1 VADRGTPSWPKITI
15 RLYDAHNGEVKIAG
29 RSHPLVAADP
39 REAAIAVIAERA
51 GQLGRPVKAT
61 AVEADGT
68 SWPLIIHPDGQVDA
82 LDANAPE
89 RKPIWP
95 ILVAAGIA
103 VVLVTA
109 TVLYL
114 AVLRDKPVAQPT
126 GSPTLPA
133 LPSPNIKPDVFDARP
148 FPPGFSTTA
157 TWSVDLAESTN
168 PAVSADETKV
178 AIITTD
184 QKIAM
189 LNGAGQVLW
198 QDMVPE
204 GTKTPVFTTVDDKP
218 VVAAQ
223 TEGQLYYW
231 PVDGGFPSK
240 AKLASG
246 TEVQFFGRSPMLTDQ
261 NGTAYVLTGGKW
273 VAISGKP
280 RRATILYADGKRVL
294 MAGYYGPLFWGEPE
308 KDPNQVDL
316 RKPAGATGIDHV
328 VVASPGKVI
337 AMWRTKNPEERIPA
351 VHNAENGAL
360 LATCKPTLSSS
371 PGDWVPDP
379 AGKVAALGPCL
390 IDFAKQKTYQ
400 LTGFQ
405 PVSTQ
410 RTAIY
415 GNGGTGLTLIT
426 PGGKPKVLPAETARP
441 WGIVAGHAIVV
452 HEQVLYALAQPKGS
466 R

>member
-15 RLYDAHNGEVKIAG
+15 RLYDTHNGEVKIAG

-39 REAAIAVIAERA
+39 REAAIAIVAERA
-51 GQLGRPVKAT
+51 GQLGRPVRAT

-82 LDANAPE
+82 LDADGPQQ
-89 RKPIWP
+89 KPIWP

-114 AVLRDKPVAQPT
+114 AVFRDKPVAQPT
-126 GSPTLPA
+126 GPPTLPT
-133 LPSPNIKPDVFDARP
+133 LPSPDIRPDVFDARP
-148 FPPGFSTTA
+148 YPPGFSTTA
-157 TWSVDLAESTN
+157 TWSVDLAENTS

-178 AIITTD
+178 AIITPD
-184 QKIAM
+184 HKIAM

-198 QDMVPE
+198 QDHVPE
-204 GTKTPVFTTVDDKP
+204 SAKTPVFTTIDDAP
-218 VVAAQ
+218 VVAIP
-223 TEGQLYYW
+223 TDGQLYYW
-231 PVDGGFPSK
+231 PVEGGFPNK

-246 TEVQFFGRSPMLTDQ
+246 TEVQFFGPSPMLTTQD
-261 NGTAYVLTGGKW
+261 GPVYVISGGKW
-273 VAISGKP
+273 VPIPTKP

-308 KDPNQVDL
+308 KDSSQIDL
-316 RKPAGATGIDHV
+316 RTPPGATTIDHIV
-328 VVASPGKVI
+328 MASPGKVI
-337 AMWRTKNPEERIPA
+337 SMWKTKDPEERIPA
-351 VHNAENGAL
+351 VHNADNGAL
-360 LATCKPTLSSS
+360 LAACKPTLSSS
-371 PGDWVPDP
+371 PGDWVPDA

-400 LTGFQ
+400 FDGFQ

-410 RTAIY
+410 RTSIY
-415 GNGGTGLTLIT
+415 GNGPNGLTLIA
-426 PGGKPKVLPAETARP
+426 PGGNAKVLPEETARP

-452 HEQVLYALAQPKGS
+452 HQQVLYALAQPKGS